1 MLLKIIRAENLPAS
15 DVNGTSDPFVKVL
28 FDGREVATTPRVRR
42 DLNPRWDALVS
53 LPPLASSGTPLY
65 VVLEVW
71 DRDELSANDL
81 LGALR
86 VPFPDWR
93 PHVAAFQQRQQRERQ
108 RAHAQ
113 LKAQQIREL
122 QKAQSDDTTEQLRL
136 QRRSRSL
143 TSTSALHRAA
153 TVPADASPLLST
165 TDSSEPEMVFKPV
178 LIWSRLVKGALAQG
192 RILCSLQF
200 EERDLRVLV
209 AQPSGTRIQDVF
221 LPQNPRFK
229 QEFCHL
235 PRAWHPDARVRQDEL
250 SALHAGT
257 PKDCLFPFHE
267 TLLHM
272 IEEVTVTF
280 HVNEANQGV
289 LATLVL
295 TNYRVWFVPY
305 KRVRGLVHEDVH
317 TIPLA
322 KILKATVA
330 QQKRSNNNNVN
341 VLVLENLDAGQYH
354 VTLSPISRL
363 RDAVRDFSRDAEAK
377 RAKTLLQIVTEI
389 EWLRLENSFCATT
402 DLNHVVASPE
412 EERDED
418 DLRYYS
424 PRPGG
429 SARPP
434 VLARALTE
442 QFGKLSKHHQ
452 ATLSSPVLLGNL
464 QQPSAP
470 MTTWKGKPNAT
481 PTVSALPVFA
491 AAKRRIQ
498 YHAES
503 EFRRQ
508 GVFNHPRWR
517 PCSLNKQY
525 EVCATYPSY
534 LMVPACLPDEIVAE
548 ASRFRSKNRFP
559 ALTWLHPRTG
569 APLCRSSQPNTGM
582 LRSTNAHDR
591 DLIWAIRDAAI
602 PHELAWKSTSAGPK
616 KSSLLHIV
624 DARPEL
630 NAKSNALT
638 GKGHESVK
646 QYDRDSVPTASITFM
661 GIDNIH
667 VVRSSFASLAQALYE
682 VEDANFFGAV
692 QKSRWLEH
700 VCSVLQGASEVAAHL
715 ERGDAVLVHCS
726 DGWDRTAQLSSLAQ
740 LMLDPYF
747 RTLEGFAILIEK
759 DWCAFGHMF
768 KKRCGHPTSD
778 QTSPIFPQFLDA
790 VYQLTLQFPTHFQFN
805 ELFLSTVADAVYSS
819 WHGTF
824 QMNSER
830 ERRAF
835 LATVPTVSVWDVIR
849 ASTDQYL
856 NPLFVGGA
864 DGVGHTRMEPM
875 RPVCRVRLMQLWVS
889 QYQKA
894 ISHMRLQ
901 QREFEMLLLIRQQET
916 ELSRLYAVLS
926 DDQQL
931 ELRAF
936 QLRSDIASLARSMNL
951 EYLEDGHQQ
960 EANDSAVAGS
970 VARSTSGPATA
981 GGRMKRAATAAID
994 FHDVVAMATAAATT
1008 TADDTAKASPA
1019 WAPSSSSADVAPPPV
1034 VELSSTPAPAQPSAN
1049 LPNARRRKSITSRSR
1064 SNSLKLKN
1072 SILSMMG
1079 HAHDS
1084 GNATTTP
1091 AAPAAS
1097 DAVSASPVP
1106 SPMTLPAARGTS
1118 SQLQPQSRQR
1128 SSDVLRRDV
1137 HRLEEQLARMNHQ
1150 VAMKEDAATLLLRH
1164 FRHYNY
1170 NLPESVQGF
1179 EYDSPSPTN
1188 RGRRTHRATS
1198 SRVRRSGAKS
1208 GADRFHSPTVRSPS
1222 SSSSQDSSSSAK
1234 SSPYSGASS
1243 GEQPMLTSAMS
1254 FAPGSSPLLTTT
1266 KVISAAGSFRNSQ
1279 PVWERDGDAPCCKRC
1294 KKKFKTFY
1302 RPRHHCRCCGYV
1314 FCGRCTSNRM
1324 NLPEFGYYDVVR
1336 VCNVCYNSGDDG

>member
-42 DLNPRWDALVS
+42 DLNPRWDAVVALTLAPS
-53 LPPLASSGTPLY
+53 APLF

-93 PHVAAFQQRQQRERQ
+93 PHVAEFQQRQQRERQ

-113 LKAQQIREL
+113 LKAQQIRERRHAPTATAAADDS
-122 QKAQSDDTTEQLRL
+122 AQDT

-143 TSTSALHRAA
+143 NASGALHRAA
-153 TVPADASPLLST
+153 TTDDVASAAA
-165 TDSSEPEMVFKPV
+165 SECEMVIKPV
-178 LIWSRLVKGALAQG
+178 LIWSRLVKGPLAQG
-192 RILCSLQF
+192 RLLCSVQF
-200 EERDLRVLV
+200 EPRDLRVL
-209 AQPSGTRIQDVF
+209 APQPYGARIQDVF
-221 LPQNPRFK
+221 LPQNPRFAHA
-229 QEFCHL
+229 FCHL
-235 PRAWHPDARVRQDEL
+235 PRSWHPDAAVRQDEL
-250 SALHAGT
+250 AALRAGT
-257 PKDCLFPFHE
+257 PKDCLFPWRE
-267 TLLHM
+267 RVLHM
-272 IEEVTVTF
+272 VEEVTVTF
-280 HVNEANQGV
+280 HVNESNQGV
-289 LATLVL
+289 LATLLL

-317 TIPLA
+317 TVPVG
-322 KILKATVA
+322 KILRASVA

-341 VLVLENLDAGQYH
+341 VLVLENMDAGQYH

-363 RDAVRDFSRDAEAK
+363 RDAVRDFSRDAEAR
-377 RAKTLLQIVTEI
+377 RAKQLLHVVAEI

-402 DLNHVVASPE
+402 DLNHVVAGPD

-434 VLARALTE
+434 VLARAMTE
-442 QFGKLSKHHQ
+442 QFGKLTKP
-452 ATLSSPVLLGNL
+452 TKSSPAMVLTHP
-464 QQPSAP
+464 PSTSPAALP
-470 MTTWKGKPNAT
+470 SGGKPASQAMAT
-481 PTVSALPVFA
+481 PPVF

-498 YHAES
+498 YHAEA

-508 GVFNHPRWR
+508 GVFQHPRWR
-517 PCSLNKQY
+517 PCALNKTY
-525 EVCATYPSY
+525 DVCATYPSY
-534 LMVPACLPDEIVAE
+534 LVVPASLPDEIVAE
-548 ASRFRSKNRFP
+548 AATFRSKSRFP

-591 DLIWAIRDAAI
+591 ELIWAIRDAAL
-602 PHELAWKSTSAGPK
+602 PAELAWQSAGARPK
-616 KSSLLHIV
+616 KSSVLHIV

-646 QYDRDSVPTASITFM
+646 QYDRDGVPTASITFM

-667 VVRSSFASLAQALYE
+667 VVRSSFAGLAQALYE

-856 NPLFVGGA
+856 NPLFVGGPDA
-864 DGVGHTRMEPM
+864 AHGGGSGHSRTEPM

-951 EYLEDGHQQ
+951 EFPDEPA
-960 EANDSAVAGS
+960 ANDSSAGGGGVS
-970 VARSTSGPATA
+970 RSTSGPATA
-981 GGRMKRAATAAID
+981 GGRAGKRAAAASID
-994 FHDVVAMATAAATT
+994 FHDLVVLATATATT
-1008 TADDTAKASPA
+1008 TADDAAKASPA
-1019 WAPSSSSADVAPPPV
+1019 WAPSAGSADAPPPLL
-1034 VELSSTPAPAQPSAN
+1034 ELSVSAVATASSAN
-1049 LPNARRRKSITSRSR
+1049 VPNARRRKSLTSRSR

-1084 GNATTTP
+1084 GGAAAAAAA
-1091 AAPAAS
+1091 AAPALSALAAS
-1097 DAVSASPVP
+1097 DAVSALAAP
-1106 SPMTLPAARGTS
+1106 SPPR
-1118 SQLQPQSRQR
+1118 PR
-1128 SSDVLRRDV
+1128 SSDVLRREV

-1150 VAMKEDAATLLLRH
+1150 VALKEDAATLLLRH

-1179 EYDSPSPTN
+1179 EYDSPSPTHATN
-1188 RGRRTHRATS
+1188 GRRTHRATS
-1198 SRVRRSGAKS
+1198 TRHRHSTAGEGAK
-1208 GADRFHSPTVRSPS
+1208 SPS
-1222 SSSSQDSSSSAK
+1222 SSSSQDSSSSAT
-1234 SSPYSGASS
+1234 SAPFSAGSGGESHQPGRAGASR
-1243 GEQPMLTSAMS
+1243 S

-1294 KKKFKTFY
+1294 KKKFKSFY

-1336 VCNVCYNSGDDG
+1336 VCNVCYTSGEDG